1 SDMIFDRE
9 LDYLA
14 ATGVERVALGS
25 NSVSVQLNWLRTG
38 AGLGIVH
45 DFALPAAPGLVR
57 VLPDALALRR
67 SFYLIRHGDDRK
79 HPRLTRFA
87 GLLLGGLREELLRLE
102 GLA

>member
-1 SDMIFDRE
+1 
-9 LDYLA
+9 
-14 ATGVERVALGS
+14 
-25 NSVSVQLNWLRTG
+25 
-38 AGLGIVH
+38 LGIVH

-87 GLLLGGLREELLRLE
+87 GLLLEGLREELLRLE